1 LAIKYPIHRRT
12 IVRCDFDMGGFRP
25 PEMVKPR
32 PVVVLVGRLPHRD
45 NLATIV
51 PLSTTPPNN
60 SVDYQCEIEL
70 ERPLPPPFNK
80 QTCWVKADMLAT
92 VSFARLDLFRT
103 SRDHEGKRRYLQ
115 PKVTEAQFDLIRET
129 ILKALRF
136 TR

>member
-1 LAIKYPIHRRT
+1 
-12 IVRCDFDMGGFRP
+12 
-25 PEMVKPR
+25 MVKPR
-32 PVVVLVGRLPHRD
+32 PVVVLVGKLPHRD

-51 PLSTTPPNN
+51 PLSITPPHNG
-60 SVDYQCEIEL
+60 VDYQCEIEL
-70 ERPLPPPFNK
+70 QQPLPPPFDK

-92 VSFARLDLFRT
+92 VSFARLDFFQT

-129 ILKALRF
+129 ILRALRF